1 MYNLLGAV
9 MRGITANNNDVNF
22 ALKGRSVH
30 LNEYHLISQLVQE
43 HVKQFEVVER
53 GDLTYFISRPHA
65 STGELCVYID
75 VLTML
80 LLTML
85 LCVSLQRMWKVP

>member
-1 MYNLLGAV
+1 
-9 MRGITANNNDVNF
+9 MRGITANNDDVNF
-22 ALKGRSVH
+22 ALKGESDKLNKDH
-30 LNEYHLISQLVQE
+30 LFSQLGQE
-43 HVKQFEVVER
+43 RVKQFEVVER
-53 GDLTYFISRPHA
+53 DHRTYFISRPHA
-65 STGELCVYID
+65 SNGELCVN

>member
-22 ALKGRSVH
+22 VLKGWSGR
-30 LNEYHLISQLVQE
+30 LNKDHLISQLGQE

-53 GDLTYFISRPHA
+53 GICTYFISRPHA
-65 STGELCVYID
+65 STGELCVLMY
-75 VLTML
+75 
-80 LLTML
+80 
-85 LCVSLQRMWKVP
+85 

>member
-1 MYNLLGAV
+1 
-9 MRGITANNNDVNF
+9 MRGIAANNNDVNF
-22 ALKGRSVH
+22 VLKEDISDK
-30 LNEYHLISQLVQE
+30 LNNDPLISQLGQE

-53 GDLTYFISRPHA
+53 GDWTYFISRPHA
-65 STGELCVYID
+65 STGELCVN

-85 LCVSLQRMWKVP
+85 LCVSLQRM